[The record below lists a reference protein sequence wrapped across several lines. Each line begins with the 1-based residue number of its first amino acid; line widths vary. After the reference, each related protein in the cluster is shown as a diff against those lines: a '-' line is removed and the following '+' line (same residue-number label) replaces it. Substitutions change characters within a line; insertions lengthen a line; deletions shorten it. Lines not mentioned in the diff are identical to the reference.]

1 MKEDNNK
8 PYEVIAESLDLSNVK
23 KGYLIVKGSGN
34 PKEKHEI
41 IGIMLDDGTEIGTIE
56 QITKVEE
63 HELILE
69 PGPHVVVK
77 DVTSKKLLHTGELI
91 F

>member
-41 IGIMLDDGTEIGTIE
+41 IGIMLDDGTEIGTID

>member
-1 MKEDNNK
+1 MKEENNK
-8 PYEVIAESLDLSNVK
+8 SYEVIAEPLDLSRVN
-23 KGYLIVKGSGN
+23 KGYVILKGSGN
-34 PKEKHEI
+34 PEDSHEI
-41 IGIMLDDGTEIGTIE
+41 IGVMLDDGTEIGTIE

-77 DVTSKKLLHTGELI
+77 DVTSKKLLHTGELL